1 MAKKKFKKH
10 PSAIALDEWI
20 ESEEG
25 QTCSEGTTY
34 GDYLRNRLYR
44 AFMAGWN
51 ARDSRK
57 GRSDG

>member
-10 PSAIALDEWI
+10 PSAIALDEWN

-25 QTCSEGTTY
+25 QGCREGTTY

-57 GRSDG
+57 G